1 MGDIMNVRNWIKN
14 RIVNLLAMLKHDND
28 RASSLTILPDYET
41 AFLMALA
48 RAYDTPEKVPQEF
61 LRDFY
66 DEFER
71 YLVAVGGK
79 AREDVK
85 EVYTRKEF
93 LDRYMK
99 SLYEQKNEEAG
110 VRLA

>member
-1 MGDIMNVRNWIKN
+1 MNVRNWIKN

-28 RASSLTILPDYET
+28 RPSSLTILPDYET

-48 RAYDTPEKVPQEF
+48 RAYDTPEKMPDKF
-61 LRDFY
+61 LTDFY
-66 DEFER
+66 NEFER
-71 YLVAVGGK
+71 YLIAVGGR

-85 EVYTRKEF
+85 EVYTRREF
-93 LDRYMK
+93 LDKYMK
-99 SLYEQKNEEAG
+99 SLYEQKEDQG